1 MISAMPRAY
10 LGTFHW
16 LMFKV
21 ATLLRRQPGS

>member
-21 ATLLRRQPGS
+21 ATLLRRQPGA